1 MSILN
6 MFAIG
11 AVRLATPFLPVIEK
25 RLDLQVG
32 FTAFL
37 FHEVT
42 NKPSPFLQKTKMYV
56 DEKTFLHQ
64 VDWITSRFEMITI
77 QQLLGKEPIPQN
89 AAIITFDDA
98 WSGIRKAIER
108 VLQPR
113 GVPAIIF
120 TNMCTIEGFPD
131 VCAAEM
137 YQLKHSVKLDEFSNS
152 AVRRIN
158 AESLEDDREFQFFQ
172 GETMTKTDLDYL
184 NTLPGVYFGNHLYRH
199 FPATSLSEL
208 EFEQEVTENLV
219 RLNRYDSN
227 ELVFAFPFGN
237 PGTHFQKSHVDWL
250 FGIGYKLI
258 FSTEGKRVRKFE
270 RDQVIPRIS
279 FASGDNSDAKLWW
292 STYKNQ
298 ILDR

>member
-11 AVRLATPFLPVIEK
+11 AVCFARPFLPIIER
-25 RLDLQVG
+25 RLNLQVG

-42 NKPSPFLQKTKMYV
+42 DTPSPFLRKTKMYV
-56 DEKTFLHQ
+56 NESTFLHQ
-64 VDWITSRFEMITI
+64 VEWIASRFEIITV
-77 QQLLGKEPIPQN
+77 QQLLGKQPIPQN

-98 WSGIRKAIER
+98 WIGIRKAIEK

-113 GVPAIIF
+113 GIPAVIF
-120 TNMCTIEGFPD
+120 TNMRTIEGFPD
-131 VCAAEM
+131 VCAADM
-137 YQLKHSVKLDEFSNS
+137 YQLKQSVKPVEFSNS
-152 AVRRIN
+152 AISRIN

-172 GETMTKTDLDYL
+172 GETMTKTDLEYL
-184 NTLPGVYFGNHLYRH
+184 NTLPGIYFGNHLYRH

-208 EFEQEVTENLV
+208 EFEQEVIENLV
-219 RLNRYDSN
+219 RLNEYNSN

-237 PGTHFQKSHVDWL
+237 PGTHFQKSHVEWL
-250 FGIGYKLI
+250 YGFGYKLI
-258 FSTEGKRVRKFE
+258 FSTECKRVRKLDS
-270 RDQVIPRIS
+270 DQVIPRIS
-279 FASGDNSDAKLWW
+279 FAPGDNSNAKLWW

-298 ILDR
+298 ILGR